1 MSICRHL
8 LPDGWLVGSVRI
20 CLGLDAFGMYIRG
33 RFVDVHMVKGQG
45 LWTCSPQQRQS
56 LSVERCLCFKQG
68 WPMRQLVT
76 CNPCDVWPLPPYSP
90 SFCVI
95 GKTPVVWTQN
105 CTSGI
110 IDPPTQTCT
119 FSVQHHAVPNAHMHI
134 LRTASR
140 ISQRTHAHSPYSITD
155 FPTHTCTFSVQHH
168 GFPNAH
174 MHILRTA
181 LRVHRPPEPTD
192 DTVPT
197 RQ

>member
-1 MSICRHL
+1 
-8 LPDGWLVGSVRI
+8 
-20 CLGLDAFGMYIRG
+20 
-33 RFVDVHMVKGQG
+33 MVKGQG

-140 ISQRTHAHSPYSITD
+140 ISQRTHAHSPYNITD
-155 FPTHTCTFSVQHH
+155 FPTHTCTFSVQHYGSIVH
-168 GFPNAH
+168 LNQRTTLCLQDNRHETYKKNSLCSTNVHVNLGLCARGRYTWDDPPNDKYYAPL
-174 MHILRTA
+174 MNGM
-181 LRVHRPPEPTD
+181 PPE
-192 DTVPT
+192 
-197 RQ
+197 